1 MIGRQAGYTKEAQI
15 GEKFKNLTE
24 EMGQAIQMIHS
35 LKKKSPG
42 RVKDF
47 KKTNTVGED
56 ADPLS
61 DRKFSYK
68 TRQRSRTFGEAQ
80 KMTKS
85 LGPVENTP
93 ENEEDHQ
100 QEHELPFFKDSQLQT
115 QHLIPTPKNGK
126 PEIRI
131 AEVSQEQ
138 IDDPAET
145 TGHGFQSVLLPRPE
159 KGDSSARAGLLE
171 VPAKPDPKQLTTSI
185 NSEVLW
191 EPNLEATRHHPLYA
205 LALEKSNDQDR
216 DFEGEEFQD
225 ELERKF
231 SIMQDILGKLQEE
244 ELASSKHP
252 EAREMHETALMGTAK
267 RLHQKHKQ
275 TSKNLGLFFGHENW
289 SLMMNLMI
297 GFRQG
302 LKM

>member
-1 MIGRQAGYTKEAQI
+1 MYTKEAQI

-24 EMGQAIQMIHS
+24 EMDQAIKMIHS
-35 LKKKSPG
+35 FKKKSPG

-56 ADPLS
+56 TDPLS

-80 KMTKS
+80 KLTKS
-85 LGPVENTP
+85 LGPVEKTP
-93 ENEEDHQ
+93 EDEEEHD
-100 QEHELPFFKDSQLQT
+100 QEHELPFFKDSLLQS
-115 QHLIPTPKNGK
+115 QVVLPTPKNGK

-138 IDDPAET
+138 LDDSAEQ
-145 TGHGFQSVLLPRPE
+145 TGHIFQSVLQPRAE
-159 KGDSSARAGLLE
+159 EGDSSARAGLLE
-171 VPAKPDPKQLTTSI
+171 VPAKPVPKTLAASI

-191 EPNLEATRHHPLYA
+191 EQNLEATRQHPLYA
-205 LALEKSNDQDR
+205 LSLEKSNDQDR

-244 ELASSKHP
+244 EMASSKHP
-252 EAREMHETALMGTAK
+252 ETREMHETALMGTAK